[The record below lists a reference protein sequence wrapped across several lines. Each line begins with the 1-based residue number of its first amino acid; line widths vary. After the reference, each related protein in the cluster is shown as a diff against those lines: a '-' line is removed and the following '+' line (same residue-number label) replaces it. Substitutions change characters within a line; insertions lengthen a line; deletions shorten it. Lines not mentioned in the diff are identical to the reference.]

1 MAYVSTHSEVR
12 LTDEMERR
20 MARQMAR
27 ESAGVIASLKNLG
40 AGVMQ
45 CATAFGAF
53 LDAYADTVDQAGRR
67 ASNHGHYI

>member
-20 MARQMAR
+20 LVGQMAR
-27 ESAGVIASLKNLG
+27 ENTGFVASMKNLG
-40 AGVMQ
+40 AGLMQ
-45 CATAFGAF
+45 CANAFGAF
-53 LDAYADTVDQAGRR
+53 LDAYADTVEQAGRR